1 MATAPR
7 RPDASSEEFARRGDE
22 IYERD
27 IFPKVG
33 PADQGMVVV
42 IEVESGDYEID
53 KDEVAAGERLRA
65 RHPHALFWLRRV
77 GSRHLHRFGHHRS
90 TAA

>member
-7 RPDASSEEFARRGDE
+7 QPGYSDQEFARRGDE

-27 IFPKVG
+27 ILPKIG
-33 PADQGMVVV
+33 PEDQGKVVV
-42 IEVESGDYEID
+42 IEVEAGDYEID
-53 KDEVAAGERLRA
+53 RDEVAAGERLRA
-65 RHPHALFWLRRV
+65 RHPMAFFWFRRV
-77 GSRHLHRFGHHRS
+77 GSRVLHRFGHHSS